1 MLFNP
6 SPSHFASH
14 HRKIDPDSVAD
25 KLGKLMTETLK
36 ELGIEYRERVFTP
49 YMTLYAFLSQVFAD
63 DGSCSRAVIEVA
75 TILKSQGKK
84 ACSTGTGAYCTA
96 KKRLPLEL
104 FKTLVRR
111 LGQDLN
117 QQAKEVWAHGRVLVV
132 DGSGFSMPDTKSNAK
147 KFIRHGE
154 NTHGK
159 ANKKSGVAFP
169 IGRIVALFS
178 LATGAVVDM
187 TVSTWKGKGT
197 GEISLLY
204 GIWSR
209 LKAGDTL
216 LGDSLFSAYYV
227 VAKAVADRVYIVT
240 ELKKTSQWRI
250 NPKLDD
256 QIIEIERPRW
266 RDQSCSISLPE
277 HEALP
282 EKIEVRVI
290 KITCAP
296 KGFRPKTKFILTTH
310 TDSKKVP
317 KADLADLYRK
327 RWQVELN
334 LRSIKTVLGM
344 DVVRSTSE
352 EMVIKEVWVHM
363 LAYNLVRETMCA
375 VAATKRCLT
384 SEVSFRATQQIMSV
398 WRLVNAVRGKRLH
411 QSEMIEILMTQSLVG
426 QRPDRYEPRAI
437 KRRQKSYRLLIHSR
451 DVAKTMLHKK
461 SKK

>member
-1 MLFNP
+1 M
-6 SPSHFASH
+6 
-14 HRKIDPDSVAD
+14 
-25 KLGKLMTETLK
+25 
-36 ELGIEYRERVFTP
+36 
-49 YMTLYAFLSQVFAD
+49 Q
-63 DGSCSRAVIEVA
+63 
-75 TILKSQGKK
+75 TI
-84 ACSTGTGAYCTA
+84 
-96 KKRLPLEL
+96 
-104 FKTLVRR
+104 VRS

-169 IGRIVALFS
+169 IGRIVA
-178 LATGAVVDM
+178 
-187 TVSTWKGKGT
+187 
-197 GEISLLY
+197 
-204 GIWSR
+204 
-209 LKAGDTL
+209 
-216 LGDSLFSAYYV
+216 
-227 VAKAVADRVYIVT
+227 VYIVT

-334 LRSIKTVLGM
+334 FRSIKTILGM

-352 EMVIKEVWVHM
+352 EMVVKEVWVHM
-363 LAYNLVRETMCA
+363 LAYNLVRETMCV

-451 DVAKTMLHKK
+451 AVAKTMLHKK

>member
-1 MLFNP
+1 
-6 SPSHFASH
+6 
-14 HRKIDPDSVAD
+14 
-25 KLGKLMTETLK
+25 MTETLK
-36 ELGIEYRERVFTP
+36 ELGVTYRDRLFNP
-49 YMTLYAFLSQVFAD
+49 YTTLYAFLSQVLAD
-63 DGSCSRAVIEVA
+63 DGSCRRAVIEVA
-75 TILKSQGKK
+75 TILKAQKK
-84 ACSTGTGAYCTA
+84 VCSTGTGAYCTA

-104 FKTLVRR
+104 FKALVRR
-111 LGQDLN
+111 IGQDLN
-117 QQAKEVWAHGRVLVV
+117 KQAKEVWAHGRVLVV
-132 DGSGFSMPDTKSNAK
+132 DGSGFSMPDTKSNAS

-169 IGRIVALFS
+169 LGRIVALFY

-204 GIWSR
+204 GIWSH

-227 VAKAVADRVYIVT
+227 VAKAVADRVHIVT

-256 QIIEIERPRW
+256 QIIEIERSRW
-266 RDQSCSISLPE
+266 NKENSSVSLPE

-310 TDSKKVP
+310 TDSKKVS
-317 KADLADLYRK
+317 KSELADLYRK

-352 EMVIKEVWVHM
+352 EMVVKEVWVHM

-375 VAATKRCLT
+375 VATTKRCLP
-384 SEVSFRATQQIMSV
+384 SEVSFRATQQIMST
-398 WRLVNAVRGKRLH
+398 WRLVNAVRGKPLH
-411 QSEMIEILMTQSLVG
+411 RDEMIELLMSQSLVG

-437 KRRQKSYRLLIHSR
+437 KRRPKSYKLLVHSR
-451 DVAKTMLHKK
+451 EVAKTMLHKK

>member
-1 MLFNP
+1 M
-6 SPSHFASH
+6 
-14 HRKIDPDSVAD
+14 
-25 KLGKLMTETLK
+25 
-36 ELGIEYRERVFTP
+36 ELGIKYRKQFFTP
-49 YMTLYAFLSQVFAD
+49 Y
-63 DGSCSRAVIEVA
+63 
-75 TILKSQGKK
+75 
-84 ACSTGTGAYCTA
+84 
-96 KKRLPLEL
+96 
-104 FKTLVRR
+104 
-111 LGQDLN
+111 
-117 QQAKEVWAHGRVLVV
+117 
-132 DGSGFSMPDTKSNAK
+132 
-147 KFIRHGE
+147 KFIRHGA

-187 TVSTWKGKGT
+187 SVSTWKGKST

-204 GIWSR
+204 GIRSH

-227 VAKAVADRVYIVT
+227 VAKAVADRVHVVT
-240 ELKKTSQWRI
+240 ELKKKSQWRI

-256 QIIEIERPRW
+256 QIIEIERSRW
-266 RDQSCSISLPE
+266 NRENSSISVTA

-310 TDSKKVP
+310 IDSKKVP

-375 VAATKRCLT
+375 VAATKRCLP
-384 SEVSFRATQQIMSV
+384 SEVSFRATQQIMST
-398 WRLVNAVRGKRLH
+398 WRLVNAVRGKPLH
-411 QSEMIEILMTQSLVG
+411 QDEMIELLMTQSLVG

-451 DVAKTMLHKK
+451 AVAKTMLHKK